1 ACADSE
7 MLSPASG
14 VQVTS
19 GASST
24 QQRQG
29 VVARMMTP
37 PRSCQTFQ
45 QSSQASYA
53 PSRSTTP
60 KGADGLLPA
69 PRLAPPLSP
78 EPWSGASPRWG
89 AAKQPLQPRLQVAHS
104 GGQPVVMRP
113 PPRSWQPPLSPTR
126 GLVRQPSQ
134 SPTRLASISPTRVAV
149 TRSVSQS
156 PPSAPMQ
163 ALAPE
168 LASGVSVLI
177 GGCRCLITEPLGMGS
192 FGVVWA
198 AKCDLPAGSVC
209 SSSLHEVAV
218 KEIRCRSEV
227 ELSRA

>member
-1 ACADSE
+1 
-7 MLSPASG
+7 MGWGRSG
-14 VQVTS
+14 DIGWGRS
-19 GASST
+19 GDM
-24 QQRQG
+24 G
-29 VVARMMTP
+29 WG
-37 PRSCQTFQ
+37 RSGDMGWV
-45 QSSQASYA
+45 
-53 PSRSTTP
+53 RS
-60 KGADGLLPA
+60 GDVGWG
-69 PRLAPPLSP
+69 RSGDMGWGWLAPPLSP

-104 GGQPVVMRP
+104 GGQPMVMRP